1 MTAALLENAVIADRA
16 RALRLAK
23 QVIRTLDQ
31 KPLEPIVAAMLT
43 DGHKAALSAMAV
55 SRDEPNLFEQFL
67 VLCEEAG
74 LLSGEDCDQLGDA
87 YVEARRARAA

>member
-1 MTAALLENAVIADRA
+1 MTAALLENAIIADRA

-74 LLSGEDCDQLGDA
+74 LLSEEDCDQLGDA

>member
-1 MTAALLENAVIADRA
+1 MTAALLENAIIADRA

-87 YVEARRARAA
+87 YVEARRARVA

>member
-1 MTAALLENAVIADRA
+1 MTVALLENAVIADRA

-31 KPLEPIVAAMLT
+31 KPLEPIVVAMLT

>member
-74 LLSGEDCDQLGDA
+74 LLSEEDCDQLGDA

>member
-1 MTAALLENAVIADRA
+1 MTSTLVESPVVADRA
-16 RALRLAK
+16 HALRLAK
-23 QVIRTLDQ
+23 QVIKTLDQ

-67 VLCEEAG
+67 VLGEEAG

>member
-1 MTAALLENAVIADRA
+1 MTSTLTESPVVADRA
-16 RALRLAK
+16 HALRLAK
-23 QVIRTLDQ
+23 QVIKILDR
-31 KPLEPIVAAMLT
+31 KPLEPFVSAILT

-55 SRDEPNLFEQFL
+55 LRDEPNLFEQFL

-87 YVEARRARAA
+87 YVEARRARAT

>member
-31 KPLEPIVAAMLT
+31 KPLEPIVEAMLT

>member
-1 MTAALLENAVIADRA
+1 MTVTLLESPVVADRA
-16 RALRLAK
+16 HALRLAK
-23 QVIRTLDQ
+23 QVIKTLDQ
-31 KPLEPIVAAMLT
+31 KPLKPIVAAMLT
-43 DGHKAALSAMAV
+43 EGHKAALSAMAV

>member
-1 MTAALLENAVIADRA
+1 MAATLTESPVVADRA

-23 QVIRTLDQ
+23 QVIKSLDQ
-31 KPLEPIVAAMLT
+31 TQLEPIVAAMLT

-55 SRDEPNLFEQFL
+55 SRDEPNVFEQFL

-74 LLSGEDCDQLGDA
+74 MLSEEDCDQLGDA

>member
-1 MTAALLENAVIADRA
+1 MTAALLENAIIADRA

>member
-1 MTAALLENAVIADRA
+1 MTATLMESPVVADRA
-16 RALRLAK
+16 HALRLAK
-23 QVIRTLDQ
+23 RVIKTLDP

-74 LLSGEDCDQLGDA
+74 RLSEADCDQLGEA

>member
-1 MTAALLENAVIADRA
+1 MTAALLENAIIADRA

-31 KPLEPIVAAMLT
+31 KPLEPFVAAMLT

>member
-1 MTAALLENAVIADRA
+1 MTVTLLESPVVADRA
-16 RALRLAK
+16 HASRLAK

-55 SRDEPNLFEQFL
+55 SRDEPDLFEQFL

>member
-1 MTAALLENAVIADRA
+1 MSLSETIAPHLPFLRRFSRAVSGSHHSGDAL
-16 RALRLAK
+16 
-23 QVIRTLDQ
+23 
-31 KPLEPIVAAMLT
+31 VAAMLT

-67 VLCEEAG
+67 VLCDEAG
-74 LLSGEDCDQLGDA
+74 LLSEEDCDQLGDA

>member
-1 MTAALLENAVIADRA
+1 MTAALLENAIIADRA

-55 SRDEPNLFEQFL
+55 SRDEPDLFEQFL

>member
-74 LLSGEDCDQLGDA
+74 LLSEEDCDQLGNA

>member
-1 MTAALLENAVIADRA
+1 MTAALLENAIIADRT